1 MLNILCKN
9 NLDINIEAYDNVRS
23 EYLYLKLKH
32 LLKFQ
37 AEWTPMI
44 KFMENITFLQENL
57 S

>member
-1 MLNILCKN
+1 MTMWL
-9 NLDINIEAYDNVRS
+9 S

-37 AEWTPMI
+37 AEGTSMI